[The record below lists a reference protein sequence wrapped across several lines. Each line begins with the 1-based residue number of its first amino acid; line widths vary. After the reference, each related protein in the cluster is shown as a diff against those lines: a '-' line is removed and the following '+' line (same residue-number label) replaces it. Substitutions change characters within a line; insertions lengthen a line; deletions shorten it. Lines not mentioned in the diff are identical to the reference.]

1 MSDHRDSELHRH
13 QYFAHSANGHG
24 DWHRLAE
31 HLTSVSMIAKEFL
44 QGQNGAEEAAL
55 AGLLHDLGK
64 YGDRFQARLHGKD
77 QGLDHWSQG
86 AWVALAEHGAIAA
99 ALAIQGH
106 HIGLQ
111 RANTDALR
119 RMNPQGLAQNHPFR
133 LALSDSD
140 CTRLKQRAETEG
152 LLIQKPS
159 RTTLV
164 HQNGMAQAVSS

>member
-1 MSDHRDSELHRH
+1 MPDQRQDSETQPC
-13 QYFAHSANGHG
+13 QYFAHSANGYG
-24 DWHRLAE
+24 KWHQLAD
-31 HLTSVSMIAKEFL
+31 HLASVSKIAKEFL
-44 QGQNGAEEAAL
+44 QGWNGAEEAAL

-106 HIGLQ
+106 HVGLQ

-119 RMNPQGLAQNHPFR
+119 RMNPQSLTQNHPFR

-140 CTRLKQRAETEG
+140 
-152 LLIQKPS
+152 
-159 RTTLV
+159 
-164 HQNGMAQAVSS
+164 

>member
-1 MSDHRDSELHRH
+1 MMPNYHNDAEAQPC
-13 QYFAHSANGHG
+13 QYFAHSSNEHG

-31 HLTSVSMIAKEFL
+31 HLTSVSKIAREFL
-44 QGQNGAEEAAL
+44 QGRNGAEEAAL

-106 HIGLQ
+106 HVGLQ
-111 RANTDALR
+111 RANTEALR
-119 RMNPQGLAQNHPFR
+119 RMNPQSLTQHLKWTPLSRQISSEFKLCPSLQSQRSSA
-133 LALSDSD
+133 ALF
-140 CTRLKQRAETEG
+140 
-152 LLIQKPS
+152 
-159 RTTLV
+159 
-164 HQNGMAQAVSS
+164 